1 VVHCPTLTAGSVP
14 GKIMT
19 TKNKNILT
27 AVILGAITLIVYM
40 FAVAQAVSQ

>member
-1 VVHCPTLTAGSVP
+1 
-14 GKIMT
+14 MT

-27 AVILGAITLIVYM
+27 AVILVTIALIVYL

>member
-1 VVHCPTLTAGSVP
+1 
-14 GKIMT
+14 MT

-27 AVILGAITLIVYM
+27 AVILVAISVIVYL

>member
-1 VVHCPTLTAGSVP
+1 
-14 GKIMT
+14 MT

-27 AVILGAITLIVYM
+27 AVILVAITLIIYM

>member
-1 VVHCPTLTAGSVP
+1 
-14 GKIMT
+14 MT

-27 AVILGAITLIVYM
+27 AVILVTITLIVYL

>member
-1 VVHCPTLTAGSVP
+1 
-14 GKIMT
+14 MT

-27 AVILGAITLIVYM
+27 AVILVAITVIVYL

>member
-1 VVHCPTLTAGSVP
+1 MVHCLTINAGNVP

-19 TKNKNILT
+19 TKNKNLLT
-27 AVILGAITLIVYM
+27 AVILVAIALIVYM

>member
-1 VVHCPTLTAGSVP
+1 
-14 GKIMT
+14 MT

-27 AVILGAITLIVYM
+27 AVVLVAITVIVYL